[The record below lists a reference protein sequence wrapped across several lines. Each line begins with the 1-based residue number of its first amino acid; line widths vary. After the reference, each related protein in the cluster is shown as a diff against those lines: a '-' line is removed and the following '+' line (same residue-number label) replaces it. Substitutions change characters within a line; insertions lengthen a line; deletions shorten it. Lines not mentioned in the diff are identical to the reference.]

1 MLRLIYGAHNKSCLP
16 PCYFT
21 TYRIN
26 NLNVPKYTLL
36 RIEQMFDII
45 YPSIKFKGVD
55 FMVAAAN
62 TYEEIAQELIN
73 ISKAYDINFF
83 ILLAIFIG
91 ELKNY
96 QEGTLCRLIYAS

>member
-1 MLRLIYGAHNKSCLP
+1 
-16 PCYFT
+16 
-21 TYRIN
+21 
-26 NLNVPKYTLL
+26 
-36 RIEQMFDII
+36 
-45 YPSIKFKGVD
+45 
-55 FMVAAAN
+55 MVAAAN